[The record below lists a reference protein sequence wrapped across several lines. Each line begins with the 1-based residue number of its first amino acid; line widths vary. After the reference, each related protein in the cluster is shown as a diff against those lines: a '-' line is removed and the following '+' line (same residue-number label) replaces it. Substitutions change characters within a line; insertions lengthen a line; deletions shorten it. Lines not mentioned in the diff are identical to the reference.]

1 MKIALIILGIAVVV
15 VAALIVYARH
25 KFKNMPLADP
35 HESILIL
42 NEKNF
47 NQRLRNKLVLVD
59 FWAEWCAPCRVM
71 LPTLNDVASS
81 SDGSYMVGKVDV
93 DKNQALSQ
101 KLNVRSIPT
110 LIVFKNGK
118 EVARYVG
125 IKTKGFLVDE
135 LKKLS

>member
-1 MKIALIILGIAVVV
+1 MKIFLIIIVTIVVLLI
-15 VAALIVYARH
+15 ALIVYARL

-35 HESILIL
+35 HESIMIL

-47 NQRLRNKLVLVD
+47 NQRLRGKLVLVD

-71 LPTLNDVASS
+71 LPTLNEVAAS

-93 DKNQALSQ
+93 EKNQALAQ
-101 KLNVRSIPT
+101 KLQIRSIPT
-110 LIVFKNGK
+110 LVVFKNGK

-125 IKTKGFLVDE
+125 IKTKNFLIDE
-135 LKKLS
+135 LKKL